1 MFEASPGYVLIG
13 SDFSAQEPRILAYYT
28 QDEHMMDA
36 FRRGR
41 DLYATIGTKVYHNA
55 YEDNLEFNPKTGERQ
70 EEGAKRRS
78 KCKVVQLAIS
88 YGMTVASLAK
98 SIKSS
103 VKDAQAVLDSFYDG
117 FPAVKRWKDD
127 TIASCH
133 RKGYVEDW
141 AGRRRRLPDITL
153 PKYGIE
159 DAKAK
164 RFNPFLGSRPRGLD
178 PKEREAWEAKLA
190 KAKSRANALKVIDE
204 AESKGVAITSN
215 VSKINAAERQCV
227 NSRVQGG
234 AASMTKRAMAMIAND
249 PELNRLRFRLLIQ
262 VHDEVIGEAPEENAK
277 EAADRLTC
285 VMAHCMD
292 GIFNVPF
299 KCDADVSRHWYW
311 NVYSAT
317 LRDEFAK
324 MLKEGKPKEEALAEL
339 EAEHDEST
347 PEYVK
352 KALDEDQCA

>member
-28 QDEHMMDA
+28 QDEHMIGA
-36 FRRGR
+36 FRAGK

-70 EEGAKRRS
+70 EDGAKRRS

-88 YGMTVASLAK
+88 YGMTVSSLAK

-117 FPAVKRWKDD
+117 FPAVKRWRDG

-141 AGRRRRLPDITL
+141 AGRRRRLPDIAL
-153 PKYGIE
+153 PKYAIE
-159 DAKAK
+159 DAKAH

-178 PKEREAWEAKLA
+178 PKEREAWESKLA
-190 KAKSRANALKVIDE
+190 KAKSYAQTQKVISE
-204 AESKGVAITSN
+204 AKADGVEISSN

-249 PELNRLRFRLLIQ
+249 PELNRLGFRLLIQ

-277 EAADRLTC
+277 EAADRLTQ
-285 VMAHCMD
+285 VMSHCMD

-317 LRDEFAK
+317 LRDEYSRLVSGGMSADEAFSRLCADHE
-324 MLKEGKPKEEALAEL
+324 EGTE
-339 EAEHDEST
+339 DDIRR
-347 PEYVK
+347 
-352 KALDEDQCA
+352 ALDETE